1 MPEICNF
8 YGISI
13 YMYMNEHQPPHFHVR
28 YGEYEAEIT
37 IKEGIVTGSLPRRA
51 LRMIYDWLDV
61 HQEELIA
68 NWERL
73 ENHQS
78 PIKIDPL
85 K

>member
-1 MPEICNF
+1 MTKLPKNRVPVSI
-8 YGISI
+8 GIPFDLL
-13 YMYMNEHQPPHFHVR
+13 QKLD
-28 YGEYEAEIT
+28 EIT

-51 LRMIYDWLDV
+51 LRMIYDWLDT

-73 ENHQS
+73 ENHQT
-78 PIKIDPL
+78 PLKIDPL

>member
-1 MPEICNF
+1 MPEVCNF

-37 IKEGIVTGSLPRRA
+37 IKDGIITGSLPRRA
-51 LRMIYDWLDV
+51 LRMVYDWLDA

-78 PIKIDPL
+78 PVKIDPL
-85 K
+85 N